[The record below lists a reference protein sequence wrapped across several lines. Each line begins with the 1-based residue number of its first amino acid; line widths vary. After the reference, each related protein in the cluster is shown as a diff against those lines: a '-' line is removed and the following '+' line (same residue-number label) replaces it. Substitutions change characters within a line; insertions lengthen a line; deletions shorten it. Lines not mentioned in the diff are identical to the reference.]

1 MATKEQNEEKNLEI
15 GDVITKSE
23 LFIEKN
29 QKTIIIVVAAILV
42 VVLAFFGLRK
52 WYFQPRQVQ
61 AAEEMFAAENYFDNG
76 QYELALKGNDQFLGF
91 EDVIS
96 DYGCTKA
103 GKLAK
108 YYAGIC
114 ELNLGNYES
123 AIKYLKSYKGKDTFT
138 KVEAVMLIGDAEL
151 EQGNTDAAIKQ
162 YLKAAKMEDNFV
174 TAPTALFKAGMAYMM
189 SGNNAKAVDC
199 FKQIKAKYPE
209 STEWNEVDKYLA
221 FAESL

>member
-15 GDVITKSE
+15 GEVITKSE

-29 QKTIIIVVAAILV
+29 QKTIIIVVAAILFIV
-42 VVLAFFGLRK
+42 VAFFGLRK
-52 WYFQPRQVQ
+52 WYFQPRQER
-61 AAEEMFAAENYFDNG
+61 AAEEMFAAENLFDNG
-76 QYELALKGNDQFLGF
+76 QYELALNGNDKYLGF
-91 EDVIS
+91 VDVID

-114 ELNLGNYES
+114 EMQLGNYES

-138 KVEAVMLIGDAEL
+138 KVESVILIGDAEL
-151 EQGNTDAAIKQ
+151 ELGNTDAAIKQ

-174 TAPTALFKAGMAYMM
+174 TAPTAYFKAGMTYLMNGKN
-189 SGNNAKAVDC
+189 SDAVDC
-199 FKQIKAKYPE
+199 FKKIKNYPE
-209 STEWNEVDKYLA
+209 STEYNEVDKYIA
-221 FAESL
+221 YAEAL